1 MSPFRWK
8 PSWDNILLIYQRELR
23 DQLRDRRTLFTIVV
37 LPMLLYPLLAMT
49 VFQIQQFRHERPSRI
64 RLIGVDSLEGM
75 PVLVNS
81 TSDDEEADADVDSAA
96 ASVRFA
102 DTVCPPT
109 QAHLYKLDKAE
120 ASLESM
126 DAEAL
131 RSAMQAEIESGA
143 IDAAI
148 FFPPEF
154 STQWQA
160 SLKAVASAGTSPEP
174 IDPEQDALP
183 QPQIFVNRAMERSQ
197 IAAQRIG
204 WVLDEWR
211 QKLVIESLRNS
222 NLPESTIHPFEVN
235 TLELAD
241 AGRPRAAIW
250 SKVLPLVLLIWALT
264 GAFYPAVDLCAGEK
278 ERGTLETLLS
288 SPALRDEIVWGKLLT
303 VMTFSMATSLLN
315 LLGMGMTGTFIMKQM
330 QNMAAQPLPIEVGPP
345 PLLAVI
351 WLVVA
356 LLPISAMFSALA
368 LAIAT
373 FARSSKEG
381 QYYLMPLLMISLP
394 LMMLPIMPST
404 QLDLGTALIPLSGLM
419 LLLRSLI
426 EGQYSEAAKY
436 VLFVAAVTCT
446 CCWISIRWA
455 IKQFQSES
463 VLFRES
469 ERFQVGLWLRHLLRD
484 REDMPSVGE
493 GVFCGVLILIL
504 RFFMNFMI
512 HPPTDWKGM
521 VLVNMAVQLSVIAL
535 PAVLMAVMLTRRPL
549 QALSLRSP
557 SFWITIPAAILLAAL
572 FQPALTWLA
581 MGISHLYPPGEQMAQ
596 QIKMLTKQF
605 EAMPLG
611 VAILMLGVTP
621 AICEE
626 LAFRGFLLS
635 GLRRMGNKWGAIILA
650 SAFFGIAHG
659 ILQQSLGAFVVGI
672 VIGYVAVKTGSLFPA
687 MLYHFTHNTMAVLLG
702 LVDQDLVSAQPWL
715 KLVFLEVKHGGET
728 GFVYQPI
735 FAAVAAA
742 LGVGLLFWFK
752 SLRYHRSDEE
762 LLQSVMDR
770 PTSVGSPSSMAS

>member
-1 MSPFRWK
+1 MIPIHWK

-37 LPMLLYPLLAMT
+37 LPMLLYPLLSIC
-49 VFQIQQFRHERPSRI
+49 VFQIQQFRQERPSKI
-64 RLIGVDSLEGM
+64 RLVGIDSLEGM
-75 PVLVNS
+75 PPLLAPANPDQP
-81 TSDDEEADADVDSAA
+81 TDIPTTK
-96 ASVRFA
+96 FA
-102 DTVCPPT
+102 DTVCPTT
-109 QAHLYKLDKAE
+109 QAHLYKLDRAT
-120 ASLESM
+120 SSTSQL
-126 DAEAL
+126 DAAAL
-131 RSAMQAEIESGA
+131 RAAMQLDIESGT
-143 IDAAI
+143 IDAAVY
-148 FFPPEF
+148 FPPEF
-154 STQWQA
+154 STQWKRFLEHPSPMETA
-160 SLKAVASAGTSPEP
+160 EPSAEKSDSATPKT
-174 IDPEQDALP
+174 QALP
-183 QPQIFVNRAMERSQ
+183 QPQVFVNRAMERSQ
-197 IAAQRIG
+197 IAAQRVG
-204 WVLDEWR
+204 WVLEEWR
-211 QKLVIESLRNS
+211 QKLVLESLRS
-222 NLPESTIHPFEVN
+222 NNLSENTIRPFEVN

-288 SPALRDEIVWGKLLT
+288 SPALRSEIVWGKLLT

-315 LLGMGMTGTFIMKQM
+315 LLGMGLTGTFIMHQI
-330 QNMAAQPLPIEVGPP
+330 QNMSAQPLPIEVGPP
-345 PLLAVI
+345 PVFAIV

-356 LLPISAMFSALA
+356 LVPISAMFSALA

-394 LMMLPIMPST
+394 LMMFPIMPST
-404 QLDLGTALIPLSGLM
+404 QLDLGTSLIPLSGLM

-426 EGQYSEAAKY
+426 EGQYLEALKY

-455 IKQFQSES
+455 IHQFQSET

-484 REDMPSVGE
+484 REDMPSVSE
-493 GVFCGVLILIL
+493 GLLCGMLILIL

-512 HPPTDWKGM
+512 HVPTNWKEM
-521 VLVNMAVQLSVIAL
+521 VLVNMAVQLTVIAL
-535 PAVLMAVMLTRRPL
+535 PAVLMAILLTRRPL
-549 QALSLRSP
+549 ESLSLRAP
-557 SFWITIPAAILLAAL
+557 SFWTTLPAAVLLAAL
-572 FQPALTWLA
+572 FHPALTWLA
-581 MGISHLYPPGEQMAQ
+581 MGISQLYPPGEQMAQ
-596 QIKMLTKQF
+596 QIKMLSRQF

-635 GLRRMGNKWGAIILA
+635 GLRRMGHKWGAIVLA

-659 ILQQSLGAFVVGI
+659 ILQQSLSAFIVGI
-672 VIGYVAVKTGSLFPA
+672 IIGYVAVKTGSLFPA
-687 MLYHFTHNTMAVLLG
+687 MLYHFTHNSLAVLMG
-702 LVDQDLVSAQPWL
+702 LVDKNLVESHPWL
-715 KLVFLEVKHGGET
+715 KFIYFEIQHDGET
-728 GFVYQPI
+728 GFVFQPG
-735 FAAVAAA
+735 FAAAAA
-742 LGVGLLFWFK
+742 CLGILLLFWFK
-752 SLRYHRSDEE
+752 RLPYHRSAEE

-770 PTSVGSPSSMAS
+770 PTTLRSAPPNPA